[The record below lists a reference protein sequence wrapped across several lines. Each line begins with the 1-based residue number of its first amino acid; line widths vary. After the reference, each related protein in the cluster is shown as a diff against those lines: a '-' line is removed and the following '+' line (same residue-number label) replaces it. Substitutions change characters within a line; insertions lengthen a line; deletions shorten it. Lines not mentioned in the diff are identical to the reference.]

1 MFVVQMFATT
11 TARSI
16 DSLEQELAGWEDTV
30 SQVRF
35 HQVEL
40 LRQLDVAQVAAADGC
55 RTMID
60 WVASRLDVSRPI
72 AKDLLVVAR
81 AQNSQIDQMLQS
93 GVIGLE
99 RAVALIRLYNTG
111 AGEELMADAL
121 GLDLGGLWRL
131 VASRERLSAED
142 EVKGFSDRFLVMQPS
157 LDESWWKLWGGLPGP
172 DGQVVEKALLARAD
186 EFPRLEGEDRSQRMA
201 DALTSLALD
210 SLTGGSE
217 EASGREV
224 VVAEVLVDAQL
235 AAATSGEAG
244 VVLSS
249 GPKVGANV
257 LSEILCTG
265 QIRVIVA
272 DQAGNRVDYSD
283 LGEAIPPALRTLIWA
298 RDQGVCTVDGCS
310 SRYRLQPH
318 HIVPRSQGGSHHP
331 SNLTLLCWFHHHVVI
346 HGLGFRLDP
355 DSPPQRR
362 RFIRQPHL
370 RGPPGIC

>member
-1 MFVVQMFATT
+1 
-11 TARSI
+11 
-16 DSLEQELAGWEDTV
+16 
-30 SQVRF
+30 
-35 HQVEL
+35 
-40 LRQLDVAQVAAADGC
+40 
-55 RTMID
+55 
-60 WVASRLDVSRPI
+60 
-72 AKDLLVVAR
+72 
-81 AQNSQIDQMLQS
+81 
-93 GVIGLE
+93 
-99 RAVALIRLYNTG
+99 
-111 AGEELMADAL
+111 
-121 GLDLGGLWRL
+121 
-131 VASRERLSAED
+131 ED
-142 EVKGFSDRFLVMQPS
+142 EAKGFSDRFLVMQPT
-157 LDESWWKLWGGLPGP
+157 LDESWWKLWGGLPAA
-172 DGQVVEKALLARAD
+172 DGQIVEKALLARAE

-217 EASGREV
+217 EAAGREV

-235 AAATSGEAG
+235 AADTSGEAG

-249 GPKVGANV
+249 GPKVGPNV

-272 DQAGNRVDYSD
+272 DQEGNRVDYSD

-318 HIVPRSQGGSHHP
+318 HLVPRSQGGSHHP

-362 RFIRQPHL
+362 RFIRQPHP
-370 RGPPGIC
+370 RGPPK